1 METKEAIKLCKC
13 ILNWPNSTI
22 RTTEE
27 NIGGLREVISL
38 LQQGEAYRQMWEEFK
53 MYESGSISKSPTIMD
68 DDPTI
73 KQNMEE
79 WEQKYLKEAKHDET
93 DNK

>member
-1 METKEAIKLCKC
+1 MKVKEAIEVCKC

-38 LQQGEAYRQMWEEFK
+38 LQQGEAYETILNELKNDTQRSKLFRK
-53 MYESGSISKSPTIMD
+53 HITYYEALVVI
-68 DDPTI
+68 
-73 KQNMEE
+73 
-79 WEQKYLKEAKHDET
+79 EQKYLKGEPK
-93 DNK
+93 